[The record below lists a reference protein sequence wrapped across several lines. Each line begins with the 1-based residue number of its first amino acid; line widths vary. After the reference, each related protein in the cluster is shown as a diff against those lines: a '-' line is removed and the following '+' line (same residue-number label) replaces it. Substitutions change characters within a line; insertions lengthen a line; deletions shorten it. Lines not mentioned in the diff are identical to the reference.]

1 MVKECK
7 IITKNSMVIVVDY
20 DGEAIQF
27 SNKGYDKDT
36 IFVECKD
43 GRYGIVDKPTVESAP
58 EVQEAKSVKSKRT
71 AKKTKVETAEVIEL
85 VDNISSDIVMDNEE

>member
-1 MVKECK
+1 
-7 IITKNSMVIVVDY
+7 MVIVVDY

-43 GRYGIVDKPTVESAP
+43 GRYSIVDKPNVESVP
-58 EVQEAKSVKSKRT
+58 KVQEVKSVKSKRT
-71 AKKTKVETAEVIEL
+71 AKKTKVETAEVIEP
-85 VDNISSDIVMDNEE
+85 VNNTGSDIVMDNEE